1 MSSNRRTPETIDRW
15 LAAEAAHRDEEA
27 ERLLGE
33 LFAGLP
39 EESPSPWFAQRVMAA
54 LPPRLAAAPAGFAW
68 RWLRPAV
75 LVSLLAAG
83 LSAAY
88 GPGIALELFGSVR
101 PSAVIGLAVSG
112 IVGLCHWLAGALAI
126 WDWVGGVSAPL
137 VRTAGTPP
145 VALAL
150 SLAAL
155 TATLAFVSL
164 SELMQR
170 ERSTYHAH
178 IH

>member
-1 MSSNRRTPETIDRW
+1 MSSNRDTPETIDRW
-15 LAAEAAHRDEEA
+15 LAAEAAHHDEEA

-39 EESPSPWFAQRVMAA
+39 DEIPSAWFAQRVMAA
-54 LPPRLAAAPAGFAW
+54 LPPRLAAAPAGLAW

-83 LSAAY
+83 LSAAL
-88 GPGIALELFGSVR
+88 GPGIAVGLFGSVR
-101 PSAVIGLAVSG
+101 PSAVIGLAVSA
-112 IVGLCHWLAGALAI
+112 IVGFCRWMAGGLAL
-126 WDWVGGVSAPL
+126 WDWLGGVSAPL

-145 VALAL
+145 IAVALAL
-150 SLAAL
+150 TAL

-164 SELMQR
+164 SELMQW

-178 IH
+178 DH